1 MAFFLLYVQLEMRR
15 YADFTFAVDQL
26 ALMSLFLNQKLV
38 YSGKGFHLAVEVALL
53 LLRKI

>member
-1 MAFFLLYVQLEMRR
+1 MRR

-53 LLRKI
+53 LLGKIQFAKDQLVILL